1 MDREKPNMHRA
12 NLIALS
18 VETNCKIVADLL
30 HNKELDSLL
39 SMGYCIKDNY
49 NVEIRKRLAQL
60 RKDSLLLDRILRGEV
75 NYDE

>member
-1 MDREKPNMHRA
+1 MDKEKPNMHRA

-18 VETNCKIVADLL
+18 VETNCNIVADLL
-30 HNKELDSLL
+30 HNNGLDSLL
-39 SMGYCIKDNY
+39 STGYYIKDNY
-49 NVEIRKRLAQL
+49 NIEIRKRLAQL